1 MPSHRKKV
9 KNTSQHD
16 DDDQVIFIIKH
27 AGKLLQIT
35 QQKPET
41 KANHANEIREAE
53 GQGRESKREG
63 GREEGREKETSAPQ
77 TWPRQLH

>member
-1 MPSHRKKV
+1 MAWVGQPQKKV
-9 KNTSQHD
+9 KNTSQHDSDDDD

-41 KANHANEIREAE
+41 KANHANETREAE
-53 GQGRESKREG
+53 GQGRENESEG
-63 GREEGREKETSAPQ
+63 GR
-77 TWPRQLH
+77 